1 MHGLSFLGVSEEGLA
16 LFAQLLRDLSIL
28 HFLQGTVI
36 RVFSIPGGQKLY
48 EFRRGMKRS
57 VHSSVGD
64 KYTEGSPSRNV
75 NTGTGQRQILV
86 ALASFAE
93 RKQEQVSQIEM
104 SLCQTATLCPAASGK
119 FSDSVQCVTEQGDCR
134 EQR

>member
-1 MHGLSFLGVSEEGLA
+1 
-16 LFAQLLRDLSIL
+16 
-28 HFLQGTVI
+28 
-36 RVFSIPGGQKLY
+36 VFSIPGGQKLY

-64 KYTEGSPSRNV
+64 KYTEGSRSRNV
-75 NTGTGQRQILV
+75 NIGTQQRQILV

-93 RKQEQVSQIEM
+93 RKQERAYQIEM
-104 SLCQTATLCPAASGK
+104 SLWQTATLRPAASGK
-119 FSDSVQCVTEQGDCR
+119 FSDSVQCVAEQGDCR